1 MFRPRQKL
9 YTSPVFPAVL
19 PEIKSHENGEV
30 SVSYND
36 ESNFKLPDV
45 ETTRLRS
52 LIEAGVDL
60 KQVNSKLFGMTETT
74 LQFDSET
81 EKKPETKK
89 EVNDAE

>member
-9 YTSPVFPAVL
+9 YVSPIFPAIL

-30 SVSYND
+30 SVAYND
-36 ESNFKLPDV
+36 ESEFKLPDV

-52 LIEAGVDL
+52 LLEAGVDL

-74 LQFDSET
+74 LQFDNGT
-81 EKKPETKK
+81 EQSK
-89 EVNDAE
+89 EGVNDDAE